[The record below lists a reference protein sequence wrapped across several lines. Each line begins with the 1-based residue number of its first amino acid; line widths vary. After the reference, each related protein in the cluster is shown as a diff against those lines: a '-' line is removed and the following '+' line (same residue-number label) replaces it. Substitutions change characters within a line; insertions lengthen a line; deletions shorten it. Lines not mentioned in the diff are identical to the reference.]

1 MAENLTFG
9 VVGMSLVDSFKERC
23 QLMEKTHVPDGEGGW
38 TTTWTAGIEFDAAIV
53 MDTTM
58 QARVAEMQGMTAKY
72 TVTVSKSTPLDFYD
86 VFRRLSDGKTF
97 RVTSDST
104 DKETPDVASFQF
116 AQVTAEEWE
125 LV

>member
-1 MAENLTFG
+1 
-9 VVGMSLVDSFKERC
+9 MSLIDAFKERC
-23 QLMEKTHVPDGEGGW
+23 QLMEKTRIPDGEGGW
-38 TTTWTAGIEFDAAIV
+38 TTTWTTGIEFDAAIV

-58 QARVAEMQGMTAKY
+58 QARVAEMEGMTAIY
-72 TVTVSKSTPLDFYD
+72 TVTTDKSMPLDFHD

-104 DKETPDVASFQF
+104 DKETPDIASFQF
-116 AQVTAEEWE
+116 AQVTAEEWS